1 MDNSWAFDLET
12 KIFSIIKLKTESKLK
27 EKYPDIFYTNTDSPK
42 DVITHFPTVYI
53 HELPG
58 SERSKTTEGDSV
70 ESVMYSMQIEVT
82 SKRSQKETKVVLSHI
97 SEVLKS
103 MGFSISSFPE
113 ANNGSMYY
121 RSVMRASR
129 LIGRSE
135 TM

>member
-12 KIFSIIKLKTESKLK
+12 KIFSIIKLKTESKQK

-58 SERSKTTEGDSV
+58 AERAKTTEGDSV

-113 ANNGSMYY
+113 ANNGAMYY